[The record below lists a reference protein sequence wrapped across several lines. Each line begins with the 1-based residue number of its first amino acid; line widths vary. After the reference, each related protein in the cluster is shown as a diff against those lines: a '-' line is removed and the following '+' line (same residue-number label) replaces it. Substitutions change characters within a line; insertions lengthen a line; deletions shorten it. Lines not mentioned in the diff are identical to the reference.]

1 VTGLTYESEMTQLA
15 KGCGHL
21 AGCGI
26 LVQSAGFTDASS
38 FYTQVQR
45 VAAEFDVTR
54 VLAHDGLLKNGKRL
68 SQSPIPPG
76 WQDVSSFLGVE
87 VVLCGRRN
95 PGAKEQSKPADPAIR
110 GTVLI
115 VDDVKEVRA
124 CLKLLLNHW
133 GLRVLEAGT
142 SEEAL
147 RVTGGVCVDLML
159 SDINRP
165 GMNGIDFLPV
175 FKQLHPNTPVII
187 VSACLD
193 DHVRI
198 KASRAGAAALLAK
211 PFQLAD
217 LRSVIRQ
224 TGLSVDQD

>member
-1 VTGLTYESEMTQLA
+1 MGRIELPALVEICNSEFNRLSKA
-15 KGCGHL
+15 CGHL

-26 LVQSAGFTDASS
+26 LIQSAGFTDASS

-115 VDDVKEVRA
+115 VR
-124 CLKLLLNHW
+124 
-133 GLRVLEAGT
+133 
-142 SEEAL
+142 
-147 RVTGGVCVDLML
+147 
-159 SDINRP
+159 
-165 GMNGIDFLPV
+165 
-175 FKQLHPNTPVII
+175 
-187 VSACLD
+187 
-193 DHVRI
+193 
-198 KASRAGAAALLAK
+198 
-211 PFQLAD
+211 
-217 LRSVIRQ
+217 
-224 TGLSVDQD
+224 